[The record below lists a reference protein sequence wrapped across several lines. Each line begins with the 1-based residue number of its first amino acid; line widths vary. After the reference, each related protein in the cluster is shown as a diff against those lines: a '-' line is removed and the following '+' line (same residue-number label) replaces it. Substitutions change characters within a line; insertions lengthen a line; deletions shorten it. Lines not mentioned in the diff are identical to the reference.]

1 MTTYEPTAR
10 TTLRRIPARALYD
23 RASVHVILD
32 EALLC
37 HLGFVEDGHPFVVPT
52 AFVRDDETLYVHGAA
67 ASRTLRTL
75 AAGVRVCVE
84 VTLLDGLVLARSAF
98 HHSMNYRSVLAFG
111 TAHEVTDREE
121 KLRAL
126 SLLVEKISP
135 GRSPR
140 ARAPN
145 DKELHATR
153 VLSFPLL
160 EVSAKVRQGG
170 PLDDPE
176 DMGWPVWAGCV
187 PLALRAGVPVV
198 DGPMG
203 ASHEAPGLPGPLL

>member
-1 MTTYEPTAR
+1 MTTYEPTPR

-23 RASVHVILD
+23 RASVHLILD

-52 AFVRDDETLYVHGAA
+52 TFVRDDETLYLHGAV
-67 ASRTLRTL
+67 ASRTLRML

-98 HHSMNYRSVLAFG
+98 HHSMNYRSVIALG
-111 TAHEVTDREE
+111 TAHEVTDRDE

-176 DMGWPVWAGCV
+176 DMGWPVWAGFV

-198 DGPMG
+198 DGQSG
-203 ASHEAPGLPGPLL
+203 TSQEAPALPGALL